1 MESAYFPSPVH
12 LNQVVG
18 KLLIEGLRVVSRWG
32 KVAKV
37 VVAWVAEGAEQRDLD
52 TKCAHN

>member
-1 MESAYFPSPVH
+1 MEIACFPSPVH

-18 KLLIEGLRVVSRWG
+18 KLLIADLRVVSRWE

-37 VVAWVAEGAEQRDLD
+37 VVAWVAGGAKQPDLD
-52 TKCAHN
+52 TTCAHN